1 MSRNADWVDQMFATI
16 DAHTDLPFEWGVNDC
31 CIFVARVI
39 DAMTGSVIEA
49 DLSAEYSD
57 EETALAFIASHG
69 SLEAAV
75 SVFLGDPTSGMA
87 MRGDAVLLDG
97 GDGPAMGIMLG
108 DVIAAMGP
116 DGLVYVPRGEALMRW
131 AV

>member
-16 DAHTDLPFEWGVNDC
+16 EAHADLPFEWGVNDC

-75 SVFLGDPTSGMA
+75 SVFLGDPVPGMA

-116 DGLVYVPRGEALMRW
+116 NGFVYVPRGEALMRW

>member
-16 DAHTDLPFEWGVNDC
+16 EAHTDLPFEWGVNDC

-39 DAMTGSVIEA
+39 DAMTSSTIEA
-49 DLSAEYSD
+49 DLSAEYHD

-75 SVFLGDPTSGMA
+75 SVFLGDPVPGMA

-97 GDGPAMGIMLG
+97 GNGPALGIMLG

-116 DGLVYVPRGEALMRW
+116 DGIVYMPRGAALMRW